1 MSSAVLW
8 RRGFCISQKRQGGH
22 LCRVADNTVWSH
34 WQVASRSSE
43 VNFTKNY
50 TLLFWY
56 VNEVNKSYKYRG
68 EGSNFTLVRRG
79 RLSGQRPRGGL
90 SKGLSP
96 SPWKEWAV
104 PRRKGSAPPQ
114 KIFQKFEVRVH
125 FGAVL
130 QHLWMFLVEIS
141 LRLTLLLS
149 LCSIPN
155 VSYWDIASYYWQAC
169 VLVVQKSVFR
179 HAGATHCQITC
190 SSGQKC
196 GNTAPKNSQNF

>member
-1 MSSAVLW
+1 MSMRL
-8 RRGFCISQKRQGGH
+8 INH
-22 LCRVADNTVWSH
+22 TNTGAKEATSH
-34 WQVASRSSE
+34 WSGGADWVAKGHEGVCRKGYLPPHGRSE
-43 VNFTKNY
+43 
-50 TLLFWY
+50 LCP
-56 VNEVNKSYKYRG
+56 
-68 EGSNFTLVRRG
+68 EGR
-79 RLSGQRPRGGL
+79 
-90 SKGLSP
+90 
-96 SPWKEWAV
+96 
-104 PRRKGSAPPQ
+104 GSAPPQ

-179 HAGATHCQITC
+179 HAGATHCQITR